1 MVYYV
6 LFIIPR
12 ARLMQFIDVK
22 AKKVTARSNP
32 GEIIS
37 ITATQAIYPLA

>member
-1 MVYYV
+1 
-6 LFIIPR
+6 
-12 ARLMQFIDVK
+12 MQFVDVK

-37 ITATQAIYPLA
+37 ITATQAINALA